1 VKKGEI
7 EELNEQL
14 RKFINNRSDFEK
26 TEVLKKIISSMTLGM
41 DMSDLFNTIIMASR
55 TPDLVQKKMI
65 YLYLSQYAKENQEMS
80 ILAINSILLDT
91 KDSSPMIRGLAL
103 RWLCNMAYASF
114 PSAFSVRIYCF
125 SFYDCFLLLY
135 YCLLYYFYLLVS
147 LVLADS

>member
-65 YLYLSQYAKENQEMS
+65 YLFLSQYAKENQEMT
-80 ILAINSILLDT
+80 ILAVNSILLDT

-103 RWLCNMAYASF
+103 RWLCNMAYADAR
-114 PSAFSVRIYCF
+114 PS
-125 SFYDCFLLLY
+125 
-135 YCLLYYFYLLVS
+135 VS
-147 LVLADS
+147 